1 MSATSIFDR
10 IASHLK
16 DDPEKSEYIS
26 EAQGQT
32 SSDYYGTNYDRAVAL
47 RAAHNMTIDKP
58 AESGVNS
65 SGGQIVGKRE
75 GDLSLTFSQSGIEP
89 GSNEDLSRTSY
100 GVTLLGLRKGT
111 CPSVSVTGGNLSGI

>member
-32 SSDYYGTNYDRAVAL
+32 SSDYYGSNYDLAVAL
-47 RAAHNMTIDKP
+47 RAAHNMTIDKQS
-58 AESGVNS
+58 ESGAD
-65 SGGQIVGKRE
+65 GGGEIASKRE
-75 GDLSLTFSQSGIEP
+75 GDLAIGYHKSDGGGDDNDYLNKT
-89 GSNEDLSRTSY
+89 NY
-100 GVTLLGLRKGT
+100 GVRLLGLRRGT
-111 CPSVSVTGGNLSGI
+111 CPSVSVTGGNISGI